1 MNDAKA
7 GRRAVTYDELHS
19 VIVERF
25 PLLSKCLQQIASYA
39 LDNPSEMAL
48 ETIAIVAPRAGVQP
62 SSLIRFAKAFGFSG
76 YSEMQRVFRSRL
88 TDAIPDYKERLRLLR
103 RNGVGERLKN
113 TEALLE
119 EFVHADIAGLQ
130 CLLEHRRIGALLDQA
145 IKLIISSETVY
156 LVAHRRS
163 FPVACYLSYA
173 MSQMNVRN
181 ILVDGIGG
189 MFFQQ
194 TGHATPRDVMI
205 AISTK
210 TYSPDVAQ
218 AVRDSSHRGVSVIA
232 ITDGPLSPLVEHAAV
247 TFEVQQGSVQMFRS
261 LAAPMTLAVTLIVVL
276 GQALEA
282 RRALKTPATT
292 VRDGRA

>member
-1 MNDAKA
+1 MNNAKSN
-7 GRRAVTYDELHS
+7 RRAETYDELHG

-39 LDNPSEMAL
+39 VENPSEMAL

-88 TDAIPDYKERLRLLR
+88 TDATPDYKERLRLLR
-103 RNGVGERLKN
+103 GNGAGERLKN

-130 CLLEHRRIGALLDQA
+130 CLLQHRRIGALLDRA
-145 IKLIISSETVY
+145 IELMVNAETVY

-163 FPVACYLSYA
+163 FPVACYFSYA
-173 MSQMNVRN
+173 LSQMNVRN
-181 ILVDGIGG
+181 VLVDGIGG

-194 TGHATPRDVMI
+194 AGHATPRDVMI
-205 AISTK
+205 AVSTK

-218 AVRDSSHRGVSVIA
+218 LVRDSSQRGVSIIA
-232 ITDGPLSPLVEHAAV
+232 ITDGPLSPLVQHA
-247 TFEVQQGSVQMFRS
+247 TISFEVQQGSVQMFRS
-261 LAAPMTLAVTLIVVL
+261 LAAPMTLAVTLVVGL
-276 GQALEA
+276 GRVLEA
-282 RRALKTPATT
+282 QRAMKNGDD
-292 VRDGRA
+292 RS